1 MRVTGKVTRMTSFEG
16 KRVVITGGT
25 SGIGLAT
32 AAALVTGGARVL
44 VTGRSPASLESARAA
59 LGPAAIVEAS
69 DAISGIATL
78 ADRVAAEFGGVD
90 LLVLN
95 AGATLATP
103 MEETSE
109 AFYDDLFA
117 LNAKAPYFTLQKLL
131 PLMPAGSAVVLTTS
145 VSNMKGIAGTS
156 VYSATKA
163 ALRSLARTL
172 ARELIDR
179 GIRVNAVSPGPVDTG
194 ILERSMPADQARQF
208 LAQMK
213 AENPMRRLGEP
224 EEIAKAI
231 IFLAFDA
238 TYTTG
243 TELAVD
249 GGASQL

>member
-1 MRVTGKVTRMTSFEG
+1 MTTFEG

-32 AAALVTGGARVL
+32 AKALVSGGARVL
-44 VTGRSPASLESARAA
+44 VTGRTAASLDAARAE
-59 LGPAAIVEAS
+59 LGPTAIVEDS
-69 DAISGIATL
+69 DAVTGIAAL

-95 AGATLATP
+95 AGGTLVTTLG
-103 MEETSE
+103 ETTE
-109 AFYDDLFA
+109 ASYDQLFD
-117 LNAKAPYFTLQKLL
+117 LNAKAPFFTLQRFL
-131 PLMPAGSAVVLTTS
+131 PLMPPGSAVVLTTS
-145 VSNMKGIAGTS
+145 VSHVKGIASTS

-163 ALRSLARTL
+163 ALRSMTRTF
-172 ARELIDR
+172 ARELTGR
-179 GIRVNAVSPGPVDTG
+179 GIRVNAVSPGPIDTG
-194 ILERSMPADQARQF
+194 ILERNMPRDDARQF
-208 LAQMK
+208 LDQMA
-213 AENPMRRLGEP
+213 AENPMQRLGEA
-224 EEIAKAI
+224 EEVAKAI